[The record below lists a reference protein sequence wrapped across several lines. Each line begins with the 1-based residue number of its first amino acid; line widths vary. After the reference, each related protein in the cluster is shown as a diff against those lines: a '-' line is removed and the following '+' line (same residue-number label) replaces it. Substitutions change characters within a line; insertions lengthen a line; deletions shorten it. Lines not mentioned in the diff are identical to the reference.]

1 MDKPE
6 LTTIKIL
13 KITRRLA
20 KILAAH
26 YNIALMDLV
35 HRLVIEEIERGGLSI
50 E

>member
-26 YNIALMDLV
+26 YGIALVDLL
-35 HRLVIEEIERGGLSI
+35 HRLVLEEIERKGLII